1 MEKYIL
7 IAKNSKGKNVYI
19 DDVPNGKKCNCV
31 CAECGGKLIARQ
43 GNIRVHHFAH
53 ENGAEN
59 EKCAQTA
66 LHLLAKEII
75 FDEGLIPKINKFLQ
89 IEFVQT
95 FKIEIEKNLGDIIP
109 DIFALYDD
117 GKEAAV
123 EILVTHKVDEEKY
136 QKIKRRKLT
145 TFEIDLSKI
154 SYENKN
160 DVKNAIYN
168 LENIKLIY
176 DEKFFLISANQQELL
191 FENYIK
197 QKQKIIM
204 ENGLKKD
211 VCNGKVSKCPMK
223 CGIFGTQIVKMFEVS
238 FIKCRICPFSYIQKN
253 SPEFYCLG
261 NLSGKEKI
269 PDWFLQANVN
279 ENRFMAISE
288 VKNQIEKLKKL

>member
-7 IAKNSKGKNVYI
+7 IAKNSNDENVYI
-19 DDVPNGKKCNCV
+19 DDVPNGKKCNCL

-59 EKCAQTA
+59 EKCSQTA
-66 LHLLAKEII
+66 LHLLAKKII
-75 FDEGLIPKINKFLQ
+75 FDEGLIPNINEKQQF
-89 IEFVQT
+89 EFVRPY
-95 FKIEIEKNLGDIIP
+95 KIEVEKNLGDIIP

-117 GKEAAV
+117 EKEVAI
-123 EILVTHKVDEEKY
+123 EILVTHKIDEEKY
-136 QKIKRRKLT
+136 QKIKKRKLT

-168 LENIKLIY
+168 LKNIKLIY
-176 DEKFFLISANQQELL
+176 SEKFFWNLENQQEQL
-191 FENYIK
+191 FEKCIK
-197 QKQKIIM
+197 QKRQIIM
-204 ENGLKKD
+204 KNGLKKN
-211 VCNGKVSKCPMK
+211 VNNGRVSKCPMK
-223 CGIFGTQIVKMFEVS
+223 CGIFETKFVKLFEVS
-238 FIKCRICPFSYIQKN
+238 FSKCSICPFSYIQKN

-261 NLSGKEKI
+261 NVSGKEKI

-288 VKNQIEKLKKL
+288 VKNQIKKFKKL